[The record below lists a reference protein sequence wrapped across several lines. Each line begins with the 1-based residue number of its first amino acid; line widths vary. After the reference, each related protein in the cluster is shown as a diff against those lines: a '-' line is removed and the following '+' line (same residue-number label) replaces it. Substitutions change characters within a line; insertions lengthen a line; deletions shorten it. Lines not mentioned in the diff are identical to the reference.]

1 MTHAEL
7 VQAAVAQ
14 LKRWRC
20 LPIIS
25 EMHCANTYGEIPDAI
40 GWLSRASILIECKTS
55 RADFLRDREKLFRQE
70 PAFGMGDI
78 RFYFTN
84 PGVVLYSHDLPE
96 GWGCYEVID
105 GKPKWL
111 QGLRYSNACKIPFQ
125 GNKREEMYLMRSYI
139 RRKEQP

>member
-40 GWLSRASILIECKTS
+40 GWTARASILVECKTS
-55 RADFLRDREKLFRQE
+55 KSDFLRDKEKIFRKY
-70 PAFGMGDI
+70 PDFGMGDI
-78 RFYFTN
+78 RLFFTP
-84 PGVVLYSHDLPE
+84 PGIIQEEIMLPPDWGLYDVVN
-96 GWGCYEVID
+96 
-105 GKPKWL
+105 GKPHHRF
-111 QGLRYSNACKIPFQ
+111 GLRYSNACRIPFQ
-125 GNKREEMYLMRSYI
+125 
-139 RRKEQP
+139 

>member
-20 LPIIS
+20 LPICS

-40 GWLSRASILIECKTS
+40 GWLSRASILIECKAT
-55 RADFLRDREKLFRQE
+55 RQDFLRDSEKLFRKE
-70 PAFGMGDI
+70 PGFGMGDI

-84 PGVVLYSHDLPE
+84 PGVIRDDLPE
-96 GWGCYEVID
+96 GWGHYVVID
-105 GKPKWL
+105 GRPKWAG
-111 QGLRYSNACKIPFQ
+111 GLRYSNACKIPFQ

-139 RRKEQP
+139 RRKESV